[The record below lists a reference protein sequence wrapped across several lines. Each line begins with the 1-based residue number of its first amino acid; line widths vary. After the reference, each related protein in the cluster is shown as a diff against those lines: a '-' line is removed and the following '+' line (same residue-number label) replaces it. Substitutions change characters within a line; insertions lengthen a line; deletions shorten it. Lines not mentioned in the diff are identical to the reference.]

1 MELRHRLPGVFM
13 KIPPLWLPG
22 KKGNKKALIP
32 KLTLGTRTENKIFC
46 GTTLFAAEATTS
58 CRCQH
63 IRCQITPALR
73 QKILGFCLSLCPR
86 RPIYRYAYRPALS
99 VTGLSVG
106 ATPGFTSA
114 SSVSELT
121 CSQYTTAVSV
131 CQALFFADSGHFFCR
146 IFRRNIFGEKAL
158 QNIQETCDL
167 LAIILFIR
175 KNQANRC
182 LGERGHF

>member
-1 MELRHRLPGVFM
+1 MASGEKGQQKSPHSQTYS
-13 KIPPLWLPG
+13 
-22 KKGNKKALIP
+22 GNKDRK
-32 KLTLGTRTENKIFC
+32 KIFC

-73 QKILGFCLSLCPR
+73 QKILGFCLSPCPR

-131 CQALFFADSGHFFCR
+131 CQALFFADSGQFFCR
-146 IFRRNIFGEKAL
+146 IFHRNIFGEKAL

-175 KNQANRC
+175 KNQASRC